1 MRQDEAPKDET
12 VTVEDKPRMASAA
25 AILKILTRC
34 SDFES
39 RLETEPTRKKNVGR
53 NQNVLAA
60 NFLRKAYD
68 AFLDLEHECWIS
80 GVKAEGHCPTGRSSS
95 ARAA

>member
-1 MRQDEAPKDET
+1 MKA
-12 VTVEDKPRMASAA
+12 VEEKPRMASSE
-25 AILKILTRC
+25 AIRKLITRC
-34 SDFES
+34 SDFEG
-39 RLETEPTRKKNVGR
+39 RLEIEPTRKKNVGR

-68 AFLDLEHECWIS
+68 AFLDLEHECWVS
-80 GVKAEGHCPTGRSSS
+80 GVKIHEHCPTGSSSS